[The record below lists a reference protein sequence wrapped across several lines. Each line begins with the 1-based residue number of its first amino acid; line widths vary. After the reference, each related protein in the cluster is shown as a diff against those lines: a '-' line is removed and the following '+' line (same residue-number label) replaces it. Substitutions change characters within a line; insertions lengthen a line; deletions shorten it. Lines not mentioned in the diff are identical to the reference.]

1 MVIKRFLFGESSGE
15 LFIKCMVMVSSFKK
29 IRENYKRISGKLMSK
44 MMLSIDNEYYY
55 IFWIMFDNKI

>member
-1 MVIKRFLFGESSGE
+1 
-15 LFIKCMVMVSSFKK
+15 MVSSFKK

-55 IFWIMFDNKI
+55 IF

>member
-55 IFWIMFDNKI
+55 IF